1 MDWLNGRDLTFS
13 NMGTSPHTIGNCH
26 IEYIKVLED
35 KHEHIFENGVCKC
48 GMVQTSTFEILD
60 TRCNQIEIFAYE
72 TGMTWSEWLNSKYNT
87 GIGSCIAIWVS
98 EEHNIL
104 GCNPNMDIYVN
115 GDRADYDSKISEK
128 DIIELV
134 KY

>member
-1 MDWLNGRDLTFS
+1 MNFIIDISLLLIALF
-13 NMGTSPHTIGNCH
+13 TIISYTHKGF
-26 IEYIKVLED
+26 IKS
-35 KHEHIFENGVCKC
+35 FFGVCKC

-60 TRCNQIEIFAYE
+60 TRCNQIEIFTYE

-115 GDRADYDSKISEK
+115 GDRADYDSEISEK